1 MTNTY
6 ISEVSV
12 DLWKQAITLTWAGAD
27 AHHQP
32 QGPFHCSPGKG
43 LAGISC
49 DRETTSRRANTNC
62 TPKGEWTVLGYQ
74 RRFIAY
80 PEAEWVT
87 QFQSLER
94 GIAFHYYPVVP
105 QYPASHG
112 CVRVADYEIA
122 KLIYDKTEPLKT
134 KVVVHGEL
142 RPIPT
147 VLVRGQTGP
156 AIEKIQKRLVENG
169 YSLSVDGD
177 FGATTESIVKQFQSD
192 AGLSS
197 VDGVFGPATY
207 DALFASHAAAS
218 RRVLVHA

>member
-1 MTNTY
+1 M
-6 ISEVSV
+6 
-12 DLWKQAITLTWAGAD
+12 
-27 AHHQP
+27 
-32 QGPFHCSPGKG
+32 
-43 LAGISC
+43 
-49 DRETTSRRANTNC
+49 
-62 TPKGEWTVLGYQ
+62 LGYQ

-112 CVRVADYEIA
+112 CIRIADYSIA

-142 RPIPT
+142 RPVPAVLRRGYAGPT
-147 VLVRGQTGP
+147 V
-156 AIEKIQKRLVENG
+156 EKVQKRLLESG
-169 YSLSVDGD
+169 YAIAVDGD
-177 FGATTESIVKQFQSD
+177 YGAQTETALKQFQSD

-207 DALFASHAAAS
+207 DALFANHAFAK
-218 RRVLVHA
+218 RRVLANA